1 MALKGSES
9 WLFIYSCSAL
19 SLDAAGYRQSI
30 PVTWRCISRQLS
42 KWCLVR
48 MGKKKVSLATTQLA
62 GLHLVARQVSKSPLA
77 LRSHKLIR
85 CSDWRGALQS
95 VSVELVE
102 SDIMQPYFPRWKQ
115 HVRHAL
121 FTGNVWLFLFNQTFK
136 RKTLKLFNTIRS
148 F

>member
-77 LRSHKLIR
+77 PRSHQLIR

-102 SDIMQPYFPRWKQ
+102 QRHNAAVLPYVEQ